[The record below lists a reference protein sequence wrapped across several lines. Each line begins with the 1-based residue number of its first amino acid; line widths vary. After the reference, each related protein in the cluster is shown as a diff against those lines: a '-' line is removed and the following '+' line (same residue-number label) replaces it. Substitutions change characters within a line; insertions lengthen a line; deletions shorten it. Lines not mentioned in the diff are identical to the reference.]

1 MPADDT
7 FTVESLKL
15 SVPEKLKQN
24 LRSIEE
30 LKKSEVFAEG
40 LGLVRDFE
48 AKLILKDG
56 AQPVFMKSRQ
66 LPYAVKE
73 MVHQELKTMAD
84 ADILEKV
91 EYSEWA
97 TPIVVVRNKN
107 KIRICGDYK
116 VTLNRVIE
124 TKHYPIPSVEECLNT
139 VVGGS
144 KFTVLDI
151 KKAYNNLLIRSNDR
165 KFTTIN
171 TPFGLFEWKRLP
183 YGISNSGPIFQENID
198 HTLQGIPMTTCRVDD
213 ILISGKTDK
222 EHLYNLNYVIMVL
235 EYQGY
240 RCNWEKSQIFRD
252 RVVYLGH
259 EVSQE
264 GIRPLKSKVDDL
276 LGAKTPENVG
286 ELVSF
291 LGAVN
296 YYRRYLPQLSTV
308 ISPLERLRSKDVK
321 WQWTA
326 EEEEAY
332 KKLKKMLSSEIVL
345 TFYNPELPVKLD
357 TDASSVGLGAVL
369 SHIMPNGEERPIEFI
384 SRTLSAAERNYAQID
399 REALGIV
406 WGVKRFHLYLYGR
419 KFLLRTDHKPLVHIF
434 GAKKMP
440 DMGTS
445 RIIRWA
451 LFLMEYDYEIIYR
464 KTSEHSNCDMLSRL
478 PVTTKHTEDE
488 DLNAVVCALNLETTC
503 IDAETIRVET
513 KKDPVL
519 SKIATFILDGWP
531 ITSPDSELMIAYWR
545 RKDELSMELGCVLWG
560 ARVIIP
566 TKLKQFVLE
575 MLHLTH
581 PGSPGMKNLARSY
594 VWWPSMN
601 NDIDNLVRTCE
612 TCSKHSKSAPTVGE
626 HPWSKPQGP
635 WQRVHMDFAGPF
647 AGFMWLVLQCA
658 YSKWPEVAKMQS
670 TSAPKLIK
678 ELRNIF
684 ARTGIPCVCVSDN
697 GPQFTSDTLDKF
709 MKTNRIKHILTPT
722 YHPKSN
728 GLAERLVGSF
738 KHSMKK
744 MLEENGDVD
753 QNMSNFLL
761 RYRNT
766 PHSKTRIEPAVLM
779 YGRTLRSALHFIRP
793 SDRERAELLQADKEQ
808 KVADELPKVRQFHP
822 KQLILVQKND
832 NKTWSKGV
840 VMHDMVTPM
849 CTTLSVKEE

>member
-1 MPADDT
+1 MSKGKIHQLDGQDDEWQQEDTENLANWQPPMYYVDTVECSTTASTSPTWLERVDLQMGDELSFSEECVPDRKFCYDYPEIYDCMHDKLSLNINSEMHECERDRVLFDNNSELLDINVVDKRPIVKMMINGKTMSMEFDSGASVSVCSKNWFLRSGLNLPISSSHQLLRVANGEVKPVLGKTRVTVTLNGKTIPNLELVIVDGVFPALLGRTWIVQFLGNNWLERLLELGCNWSKSSPKATPVTVSTKNCSLNSCRDSRAGQTFHEVVCPVDNSRRSGACRCYALDKECSVMCSCNSCCPSLDKDVLSRSMCDCPLVKSYSPLVKDLVQSEGVKDPGGDSVPADDT

-97 TPIVVVRNKN
+97 TPIVVVRN

-264 GIRPLKSKVDDL
+264 
-276 LGAKTPENVG
+276 
-286 ELVSF
+286 
-291 LGAVN
+291 
-296 YYRRYLPQLSTV
+296 
-308 ISPLERLRSKDVK
+308 
-321 WQWTA
+321 W
-326 EEEEAY
+326 
-332 KKLKKMLSSEIVL
+332 M
-345 TFYNPELPVKLD
+345 
-357 TDASSVGLGAVL
+357 
-369 SHIMPNGEERPIEFI
+369 
-384 SRTLSAAERNYAQID
+384 
-399 REALGIV
+399 
-406 WGVKRFHLYLYGR
+406 
-419 KFLLRTDHKPLVHIF
+419 
-434 GAKKMP
+434 
-440 DMGTS
+440 
-445 RIIRWA
+445 
-451 LFLMEYDYEIIYR
+451 
-464 KTSEHSNCDMLSRL
+464 
-478 PVTTKHTEDE
+478 
-488 DLNAVVCALNLETTC
+488 TC
-503 IDAETIRVET
+503 
-513 KKDPVL
+513 
-519 SKIATFILDGWP
+519 
-531 ITSPDSELMIAYWR
+531 
-545 RKDELSMELGCVLWG
+545 
-560 ARVIIP
+560 
-566 TKLKQFVLE
+566 
-575 MLHLTH
+575 
-581 PGSPGMKNLARSY
+581 
-594 VWWPSMN
+594 
-601 NDIDNLVRTCE
+601 
-612 TCSKHSKSAPTVGE
+612 
-626 HPWSKPQGP
+626 
-635 WQRVHMDFAGPF
+635 
-647 AGFMWLVLQCA
+647 
-658 YSKWPEVAKMQS
+658 
-670 TSAPKLIK
+670 
-678 ELRNIF
+678 
-684 ARTGIPCVCVSDN
+684 
-697 GPQFTSDTLDKF
+697 
-709 MKTNRIKHILTPT
+709 
-722 YHPKSN
+722 
-728 GLAERLVGSF
+728 
-738 KHSMKK
+738 
-744 MLEENGDVD
+744 
-753 QNMSNFLL
+753 
-761 RYRNT
+761 
-766 PHSKTRIEPAVLM
+766 
-779 YGRTLRSALHFIRP
+779 
-793 SDRERAELLQADKEQ
+793 
-808 KVADELPKVRQFHP
+808 
-822 KQLILVQKND
+822 
-832 NKTWSKGV
+832 
-840 VMHDMVTPM
+840 
-849 CTTLSVKEE
+849 

>member
-1 MPADDT
+1 M
-7 FTVESLKL
+7 
-15 SVPEKLKQN
+15 
-24 LRSIEE
+24 
-30 LKKSEVFAEG
+30 
-40 LGLVRDFE
+40 
-48 AKLILKDG
+48 
-56 AQPVFMKSRQ
+56 
-66 LPYAVKE
+66 
-73 MVHQELKTMAD
+73 
-84 ADILEKV
+84 
-91 EYSEWA
+91 
-97 TPIVVVRNKN
+97 
-107 KIRICGDYK
+107 
-116 VTLNRVIE
+116 
-124 TKHYPIPSVEECLNT
+124 
-139 VVGGS
+139 
-144 KFTVLDI
+144 
-151 KKAYNNLLIRSNDR
+151 
-165 KFTTIN
+165 
-171 TPFGLFEWKRLP
+171 
-183 YGISNSGPIFQENID
+183 
-198 HTLQGIPMTTCRVDD
+198 
-213 ILISGKTDK
+213 
-222 EHLYNLNYVIMVL
+222 
-235 EYQGY
+235 
-240 RCNWEKSQIFRD
+240 
-252 RVVYLGH
+252 
-259 EVSQE
+259 
-264 GIRPLKSKVDDL
+264 
-276 LGAKTPENVG
+276 
-286 ELVSF
+286 
-291 LGAVN
+291 
-296 YYRRYLPQLSTV
+296 
-308 ISPLERLRSKDVK
+308 
-321 WQWTA
+321 
-326 EEEEAY
+326 
-332 KKLKKMLSSEIVL
+332 
-345 TFYNPELPVKLD
+345 KLD

-419 KFLLRTDHKPLVHIF
+419 KFLLRTDHKPLVHII

-531 ITSPDSELMIAYWR
+531 ITSPDSEMMIAYWR

-581 PGSPGMKNLARSY
+581 PGSPGMKNLSRSY

-697 GPQFTSDTLDKF
+697 GPQFTLDTLDKF

-832 NKTWSKGV
+832 DKTWSKGV
-840 VMHDMVTPM
+840 VIARHGDSNVYDIECEGRVMRKHVDHLKTRAEPIVDKGKYSPYHRPDLLLGFDSSNRALDKPTVVQGTEFSKPNVVQG
-849 CTTLSVKEE
+849 TNKPKVVDQDTVSSKEETDKKPTGITNKMDPKSMLVQQSPVEPKLSIKPPVELRRSERIK